1 LSSIAA
7 TACPEPP
14 APRRTNPAC
23 NGEHSAGLI
32 ARSSDDARGA
42 HFTQV
47 NEEFSPRPTAYA
59 LASGSLLLGGQ
70 RQPKMV
76 DYRDAS

>member
-1 LSSIAA
+1 MPAKLGRLLGEPAARKRSTMPRWSSSSMVRGCSPAA
-7 TACPEPP
+7 RDP
-14 APRRTNPAC
+14 
-23 NGEHSAGLI
+23 
-32 ARSSDDARGA
+32 SS
-42 HFTQV
+42 
-47 NEEFSPRPTAYA
+47 PTAYA